1 VPRSVHPW
9 LVIVPLATAG
19 GLGGHRIAYA
29 LAGPDHDAL
38 HGYLAHAP
46 QLGLLLLVLAL
57 VFASF
62 VDRGARLALWPFPTV
77 TLTGFVVQEHVE
89 RVAHDGSAPFLLGER
104 VFLVGLVVQVVVAVA
119 AWLVARLLVR
129 AVGSFGA
136 ACAVRIRGAA
146 SWPTPPGST
155 ISRPRG
161 SAANAPRAPP
171 LVVV

>member
-1 VPRSVHPW
+1 

-19 GLGGHRIAYA
+19 ALGGHRIAYA
-29 LAGPDHDAL
+29 LAGPDRDDL

-46 QLGLLLLVLAL
+46 QLALLLLVLAL

-77 TLTGFVVQEHVE
+77 TLTGFVVQEHAE
-89 RVAHDGSAPFLLGER
+89 RVAHDGSVPFLLGER
-104 VFLVGLVVQVVVAVA
+104 VFLVGLVAQVVVAVA
-119 AWLVARLLVR
+119 AWLIARLLIR

-136 ACAVRIRGAA
+136 ACPMRIRVAA
-146 SWPTPPGST
+146 SWPTPPDTT
-155 ISRPRG
+155 ISRARG
-161 SAANAPRAPP
+161 WTANGPRAPP